1 MNDWSEP
8 FNQKEFE
15 KVLKPF
21 IVLDSDE
28 LKSINDKNIYISSAK
43 IRKENNYVRIVV
55 RNVEVLI
62 YIQK

>member
-21 IVLDSDE
+21 IVDNDE
-28 LKSINDKNIYISSAK
+28 LNKILNDKSIIYISSAK
-43 IRKENNYVRIVV
+43 VRKENNNDI
-55 RNVEVLI
+55 
-62 YIQK
+62 

>member
-21 IVLDSDE
+21 IVLDNDE
-28 LKSINDKNIYISSAK
+28 LNKSLNDKSIIYISSAK
-43 IRKENNYVRIVV
+43 VRKENSNDI
-55 RNVEVLI
+55 
-62 YIQK
+62 